1 MSLKTFRAKT
11 TPKKRMIIV
20 IISVV
25 AVIVLMFGI
34 SLFIDYYNRIQ
45 DNGNADVDIEFNF
58 YDADYDEDIFE
69 DEEYLDLIKH
79 GFINYTDGASNITIG
94 IEKDT
99 AHLYGDDVEFVV
111 DYLYSI
117 INGDAQGYGMYF
129 DDEYKS
135 KIELPIEFTMQK
147 IYDVNIL
154 KISETDISGEGEL
167 YTEYKF
173 ALEYKILKNN
183 GTFRKDIGD
192 GSKKQYFTIS
202 DRSGELLIENISTSK
217 FKLN

>member
-1 MSLKTFRAKT
+1 MLFR
-11 TPKKRMIIV
+11 
-20 IISVV
+20 S
-25 AVIVLMFGI
+25 
-34 SLFIDYYNRIQ
+34 
-45 DNGNADVDIEFNF
+45 
-58 YDADYDEDIFE
+58 
-69 DEEYLDLIKH
+69 EEYLDLIKH

-135 KIELPIEFTMQK
+135 KIELPTEFTMQK